1 MQNLEEAG
9 GKGKS
14 KDHFFGVP
22 TFLTVSG
29 QLHLEAVT
37 G

>member
-1 MQNLEEAG
+1 LLELEKDVGAG
-9 GKGKS
+9 IV
-14 KDHFFGVP
+14 DHFFGVP

-29 QLHLEAVT
+29 QLHLEIIS